1 MVSSVTSCLRQKSW
15 IVPVGKERK
24 HIQQYFHLCYTQIY
38 SYSKNISFTRSVK
51 IRSLGPFL
59 ELRQILYW
67 HWGKTNIKE
76 GSSSRESREGLL
88 QLISLTWIFCLKS
101 SSGPKISNNETAPVC
116 SRGKEG
122 NQVCMHLSTTRPKLW
137 LKTELKPYPTLH
149 NTYSSIKAEPE
160 IKSISILNNCFD
172 FSNFLFPL
180 GKNIKDSIPTL
191 LSSDKTVW
199 NYLWNLFVC

>member
-160 IKSISILNNCFD
+160 IKINLN
-172 FSNFLFPL
+172 SKQLFWFFKLPL
-180 GKNIKDSIPTL
+180 SFGKKYKRFYP
-191 LSSDKTVW
+191 
-199 NYLWNLFVC
+199 YPAF